1 MKTIIIATKN
11 KGKASEFAAFF
22 AKYGIKVKSLADI
35 RKNITIEETGSTFKE
50 NALIK
55 AHTVCKILK
64 KPVLAD
70 DSGLEVAILNNQ
82 PGVYSARY
90 AGENSNDFLNNQKL
104 LYMLRGVPDKLRKA
118 RFVCALALVYPKGK
132 EIVVEGVCEGYI
144 LEAMRGTNGFGY
156 DPLFY
161 VPELGKTFAELT
173 EEEKMKI
180 SHRGRALMQLE
191 KVLEDVKD
199 SGSK

>member
-1 MKTIIIATKN
+1 MKTIIIATNN
-11 KGKASEFAAFF
+11 KGKVREFEQFF
-22 AKYGIKVKSLADI
+22 AKYDIKVKSLADI
-35 RKNITIEETGSTFKE
+35 RKKIRIEETGSTFRE

-55 AHTVCKILK
+55 ARTVCKALK

-90 AGENSNDFLNNQKL
+90 AGENSNDYLNNQKL
-104 LYMLRGVPDKLRKA
+104 LYMLRGVPFKLRKA

-132 EIVVEGVCEGYI
+132 EIVVGGTCEGYI
-144 LEAMRGTNGFGY
+144 LEEMRGKNGFGY

-161 VPELGKTFAELT
+161 VPALNKTFAELT

-180 SHRGRALMQLE
+180 SHRGRALEELE
-191 KVLEDVKD
+191 KVLENDED
-199 SGSK
+199 SGRK